1 MTQPNLPEGNAQPT
15 NLQLSGGAAIVAP
28 VSAFPGG
35 VPGNALV
42 VLPLTKPSDD
52 LKDKIKNGPVALEM
66 AEMWKLLGFNGP
78 AVQVQDAEGR
88 PIAIG
93 LEDLLGGL
101 EKHWQE
107 NKEDLNR
114 GRLFAQELM
123 KYGRFER
130 AEKVLARVVAQG
142 GTGEDWL
149 GLGVAQLQA
158 EKWDKAVETLRGA
171 QNILKDNPFPTLHL
185 AKALKGQ
192 GETAAEREAVEHAIT
207 IDPNCVDAWA
217 YLFSHVRENED
228 EDKAIATVTQLADA
242 ETNKR
247 TAAPFIAIQGFYAGE
262 EETRDK
268 AVEWAK
274 KAVERNSGDPL
285 ALICLSALYG
295 QKGDL
300 KSVIQLLQPHETKMA
315 QDVRLANNY
324 FEALFQ
330 SREIEKVTKLL
341 NALAGSSNREVKQ
354 FAIERS
360 RAVAQFLQQQQAQLG
375 GANQRV

>member
-1 MTQPNLPEGNAQPT
+1 MTQPNLPGAGAQPT
-15 NLQLSGGAAIVAP
+15 NLQISGGAAIVAP

-42 VLPLTKPSDD
+42 VLPLSAPTDD
-52 LKDKIKNGPVALEM
+52 MKSAMAKGPVALELE
-66 AEMWKLLGFNGP
+66 EMWKLLGFNGP

-93 LEDLLGGL
+93 LEDLLSGL

-123 KYGRFER
+123 KYGRAER
-130 AEKVLARVVAQG
+130 AEKVLAKVVAG
-142 GTGEDWL
+142 GGGGEDWL
-149 GLGVAQLQA
+149 GLGVAQLAQ
-158 EKWDKAVETLRGA
+158 EKWDKAESTLKGA
-171 QNILKDNPFPTLHL
+171 QNLLPDNPFPSLHI
-185 AKALKGQ
+185 AKVMHGKGDA
-192 GETAAEREAVEHAIT
+192 AAEREAVERAIT

-217 YLFSHVRENED
+217 YLYNQVKEADSED
-228 EDKAIATVTQLADA
+228 AAVKAVSELAEA
-242 ETNKR
+242 EPNKK
-247 TAAPFIAIQGFYAGE
+247 TAAPFIALQGFYAGE

-268 AVEWAK
+268 AVDYAK
-274 KAVERNSGDPL
+274 KAVDRNQNDPL

-300 KSVIQLLQPHETKMA
+300 TNVIGLLKNHEAKMA
-315 QDVRLANNY
+315 NDVRLANNY

-330 SREIEKVTKLL
+330 SRDLDKVTKLL
-341 NALAGSSNREVKQ
+341 NALAGSPNREVKQ

-360 RAVAQFLQQQQAQLG
+360 RAVAQFLQQQQQQL
-375 GANQRV
+375 AR